1 MAGLGSIYAGIGLA
15 QGLGGIPQA
24 YTMGRRAAE
33 ESAMAALQRKTQ
45 MENLETAKLSREKT
59 IAQMKQE
66 EQDRQDALR
75 RAGMTAQNIQSYFPV
90 SQTPVTKLPPTAM
103 GATTPTTAKAPTDVP
118 TAAMG
123 ISTQETPVVT
133 PTEPTSQFSALGV
146 EPEVQQYKLL
156 QKTLGNLK
164 SKIEDPNATQEEKNA
179 ALRDINYYA
188 PQIPKVIEG
197 YKNWGYEKIAR
208 FASSPSVE
216 SLSKIEPIIKELH
229 PEVGNIAIEK
239 VPAIGD
245 DGKPIKGKFTNRLL
259 ASIKDESGNSILVP
273 LDARLL
279 TTMGDPKKIEDVLSK
294 IESARQQ
301 SINAFAVSEREMRRL
316 AQMGDNT
323 ARQINDKLLSMAPTW
338 RIVNDSKGKFAGYEP
353 IPAQYDDLLEKK
365 IDELRPRYSSL
376 PKNQQR
382 AAIEKD
388 PDYLKFES
396 TIIKN
401 PVFNR

>member
-1 MAGLGSIYAGIGLA
+1 MADLGSIYAGIGLA

-123 ISTQETPVVT
+123 ISAQETPVVT
-133 PTEPTSQFSALGV
+133 PTKTTSEFSALGV

-208 FASSPSVE
+208 FASNPSVE
-216 SLSKIEPIIKELH
+216 SLSRIEPIIKELH

-245 DGKPIKGKFTNRLL
+245 DGEPIKGKFTNRLL

-301 SINAFAVSEREMRRL
+301 RINAFAVSEREMRRL

-338 RIVNDSKGKFAGYEP
+338 LANIDDKGVVTGYEP
-353 IPAQYDDLLEKK
+353 IPGERGDLLDAKME
-365 IDELRPRYSSL
+365 ELRPKYSHL
-376 PKNQQR
+376 PPKQQD

-388 PDYLKFES
+388 PQYVIYSKRLISNPRLKQ
-396 TIIKN
+396 
-401 PVFNR
+401 

>member
-1 MAGLGSIYAGIGLA
+1 MADLGSIYAGIGLA

-103 GATTPTTAKAPTDVP
+103 GATTPTTAEALTDVP

-123 ISTQETPVVT
+123 ISAQETPVVT
-133 PTEPTSQFSALGV
+133 PTKPTSEFSALGV

-208 FASSPSVE
+208 FAINPSAEGLKV
-216 SLSKIEPIIKELH
+216 IEPIIKELH

-245 DGKPIKGKFTNRLL
+245 DGEPIKGKFTNRLL

-294 IESARQQ
+294 IQSARQQ
-301 SINAFAVSEREMRRL
+301 SINAFAVSEREMRR
-316 AQMGDNT
+316 ADE
-323 ARQINDKLLSMAPTW
+323 RDKRMIEQDKKNRLFMAPTW
-338 RIVNDSKGKFAGYEP
+338 LAITDNKGVVTDYEP
-353 IPAQYDDLLEKK
+353 ILGERGDLLDEKMEK
-365 IDELRPRYSSL
+365 LRPKYSHL
-376 PKNQQR
+376 PSKQQD

-388 PDYLKFES
+388 PEYVIFSKRLISNPRLKQ
-396 TIIKN
+396 
-401 PVFNR
+401 

>member
-75 RAGMTAQNIQSYFPV
+75 RAGMTAQNIESLLPET
-90 SQTPVTKLPPTAM
+90 SVTKLPPTAM
-103 GATTPTTAKAPTDVP
+103 GAATPTTAEALTDVP

-123 ISTQETPVVT
+123 ISAQETPVVT
-133 PTEPTSQFSALGV
+133 PTKTTSEFSALGV
-146 EPEVQQYKLL
+146 EPAVQQYKLL
-156 QKTLGNLK
+156 QTTLKNLT
-164 SKIEDPNATQEEKNA
+164 SKIKDPNATEEEKRA
-179 ALRDINYYA
+179 ALRDVNYYA

-197 YKNWGYEKIAR
+197 YKNWGYEKFAR
-208 FASSPSVE
+208 FAINPSAEGLKV
-216 SLSKIEPIIKELH
+216 IEPLIKEFF

-245 DGKPIKGKFTNRLL
+245 DGKPIKGKFTNNLV
-259 ASIKDESGNSILVP
+259 ASIKDESGKSILVP

-301 SINAFAVSEREMRRL
+301 SINAFALYEREERKADERDKKMIAQTKEDRL
-316 AQMGDNT
+316 F
-323 ARQINDKLLSMAPTW
+323 MAPTW
-338 RIVNDSKGKFAGYEP
+338 LAITDNKGVVTGYEP
-353 IPAQYDDLLEKK
+353 ILGERGDLLDEKME
-365 IDELRPRYSSL
+365 ELRPKYSHL
-376 PKNQQR
+376 PPKQQYS
-382 AAIEKD
+382 AIEKD
-388 PDYLKFES
+388 PEYVIFSKRLISNPRLK
-396 TIIKN
+396 
-401 PVFNR
+401 R